1 MKFLRSGC
9 VPVECKD
16 LNLFLL
22 MYADDL
28 VISSETVAGLQTQ
41 LNSVEEYCRE

>member
-1 MKFLRSGC
+1 MNFLRIGC

-22 MYADDL
+22 VYAYDL
-28 VISSETVAGLQTQ
+28 VIFLETVAGLQTQ
-41 LNSVEEYCRE
+41 LNSLDEYCKE